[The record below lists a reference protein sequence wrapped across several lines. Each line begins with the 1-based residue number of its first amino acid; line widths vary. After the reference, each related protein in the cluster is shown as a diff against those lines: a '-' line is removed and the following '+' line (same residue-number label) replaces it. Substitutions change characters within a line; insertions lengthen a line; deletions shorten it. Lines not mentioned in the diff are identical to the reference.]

1 MSIPNP
7 NSVSY
12 SVLLDGEKVWNA
24 LLGLSVSN
32 EINRVPRA
40 RLEFNYR
47 EIEKDG
53 ADQDELFKIE
63 QADDFD
69 PRPKNAKVDF
79 IPGKEIEIKLGRD
92 GETETV
98 FKGYIIKQNVVARN
112 DGSLNIYIDC
122 RHVCNR
128 MTLHNRTRFYHHDAN
143 KSGSANQDIDT
154 VTDLDVLE
162 KIVDNYNTDGLSLV
176 VEDERRT
183 ETEHENMTQYE
194 CSDWDFL
201 IIRAEAL
208 GYVCLVDGD
217 IINLINPKVAESSV
231 ATLEFGEEIMEYEA
245 IYDET
250 IPSEQNHATAWDV
263 DKLERSYTNLK
274 NGNTEALQET
284 IQTETNL
291 NYGAIASSSELDVLL
306 VNEVM
311 RQKTGLIQGTTKIE
325 GTTAF
330 VVGDTIEITGFQ
342 SVWDRDTLVSG
353 IKHVL
358 VNGVWHSHV
367 QFGLSTVPHAEKYQI
382 NRTIANPLLPRTSG
396 LLMGKVIQYKNGAD
410 GHELIEVEIPAYNAE
425 ETTQSIYARLA
436 NFAAGANG
444 GAVFR
449 PYPDDEV
456 IVGFVNDDPRHPV
469 ILGALYNSTTEPP
482 YALDE
487 DTQNEV
493 GFSFN
498 DWKISIHEEDEVM
511 TIASPKGQ
519 EFVLDDSDESI
530 LMAFDSSNQIKISSD
545 GIELTGS
552 NIILDASSG
561 GKIEMAALEIEAKAD
576 TSMALEGGTQLEL
589 EGKVTASLKGQITQI
604 N

>member
-1 MSIPNP
+1 MGNSNP

-12 SVLLDGEKVWNA
+12 SVLLDGEKVWNV

-40 RLEFNYR
+40 RLEFNYKD
-47 EIEKDG
+47 IEVDG

-69 PRPKNAKVDF
+69 PRPKNAKLDF
-79 IPGKEIEIKLGRD
+79 IPGKEIEVKLGRG
-92 GETETV
+92 GETESI
-98 FKGYIIKQNVVARN
+98 FKGYIIKQNVIARN
-112 DGSLNIYIDC
+112 DGSLNIYIEC
-122 RHVCNR
+122 RHICNR
-128 MTLHNRTRFYHHDAN
+128 MTLQKRTRFYHHDAN
-143 KSGSANQDIDT
+143 KSGSSNQEIDP
-154 VTDLDVLE
+154 VTDFDVLE
-162 KIVDNYNTDGLSLV
+162 KLIENYEGDGLSLA
-176 VEDERRT
+176 VEDEIRT
-183 ETEHENMTQYE
+183 DLDHENMTQYE

-208 GYVCLVDGD
+208 GYVCLVEGEV
-217 IINLINPKVAESSV
+217 INLIVPKVAESV
-231 ATLEFGEEIMEYEA
+231 AYTLGFGKDLLEYEA
-245 IYDET
+245 VYDET
-250 IPSEQNHATAWDV
+250 IPSKLNYATGWYIDN
-263 DKLERSYTNLK
+263 LERRIENLK
-274 NGNTEALQET
+274 NGNVEAEQEI
-284 IQTETNL
+284 IQAETTL
-291 NYGAIASSSELDVLL
+291 NYGAILTAKEIEILL

-311 RQKTGLIQGTTKIE
+311 RQETGLIQGTTKID
-325 GTTAF
+325 GITAF
-330 VVGDTIEITGFQ
+330 SVGDTIEIIGFN
-342 SVWDRDTLVSG
+342 SVWDRATIVSG

-358 VNGVWHSHV
+358 VSGVWNSYV
-367 QFGLSTVPHAEKYQI
+367 QFGISAVPHAERYEI
-382 NRTIANPLLPRTSG
+382 NRTVATPLVARTSG

-436 NFAAGANG
+436 TFAAGANG

-456 IVGFVNDDPRHPV
+456 VVGFVNDDPRHPV
-469 ILGALYNSTTEPP
+469 ILGALYNSTAEPP

-519 EFVLDDSDESI
+519 EFVLDDSEESI
-530 LMAFDSSNQIKISSD
+530 LMAFDSSNSIKISSD

-552 NIILDASSG
+552 NIKIDASSG
-561 GKIEMAALEIEAKAD
+561 GKIEMTALEIEAKAD